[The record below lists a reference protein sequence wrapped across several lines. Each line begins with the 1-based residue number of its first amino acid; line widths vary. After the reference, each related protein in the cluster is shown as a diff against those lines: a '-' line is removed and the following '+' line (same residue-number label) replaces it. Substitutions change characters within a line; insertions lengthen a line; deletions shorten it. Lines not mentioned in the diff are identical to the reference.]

1 MASDLPAAL
10 QQSLR
15 HFRYA
20 HLPPVLRDVSK
31 PFHDLAHN
39 LVRTVSGRELTRA
52 LDYLF
57 DAKNWAVVAALSAH
71 PDPATTQPAPLAPRV
86 GDVVLV
92 AADPALNNGAEQ
104 APAVITRVWSSTV
117 VNARVLYDGNA
128 VTWHTSLNYVDTLDG
143 VAPDALAWTW
153 PEDM

>member
-1 MASDLPAAL
+1 MASDVPAAL

-31 PFHDLAHN
+31 PFHDLAHS
-39 LVRTVSGRELTRA
+39 LARSVSGRELTRA

-57 DAKNWAVVAALSAH
+57 DAKNWAVVAVLSGL
-71 PDPATTQPAPLAPRV
+71 PDADATQPASLVPRV

-104 APAVITRVWSSTV
+104 APAVVTRVWSATTV
-117 VNARVLYDGNA
+117 NVRVLYDGHA

-143 VAPDALAWTW
+143 LAPDALAWTW